1 MRNIARYN
9 LYIQK
14 EFFMTKKSILF
25 TLLVAVPL
33 LFASCS
39 KKTDESK
46 TVTESHAENETK
58 TVSKNS
64 NFAGKVYVGTSDFST
79 DVFFIDSSYF
89 VKGLGCGN
97 YTFDKKTNQLTITAI
112 GVGETLTFNY
122 DKETD
127 TLTDTDGIVY
137 KYERNCSEFEI
148 ENAKEL
154 IELMKNSF

>member
-1 MRNIARYN
+1 
-9 LYIQK
+9 
-14 EFFMTKKSILF
+14 MTKKSILF

-39 KKTDESK
+39 KKADKSK
-46 TVTESHAENETK
+46 TVTESHTENETK
-58 TVSKNS
+58 TVSKNIS
-64 NFAGKVYVGTSDFST
+64 FAGKVYVGTSDFPT
-79 DVFFIDSSYF
+79 DVFFIDSTYF

-97 YTFDKKTNQLTITAI
+97 YTFDKKSNQVTITAI

-137 KYERNCSEFEI
+137 KYERNCSEDEI
-148 ENAKEL
+148 EKAKEL
-154 IELMKNSF
+154 IELMKQSF

>member
-1 MRNIARYN
+1 
-9 LYIQK
+9 
-14 EFFMTKKSILF
+14 MTKKSILF

-39 KKTDESK
+39 KKADKSK

-58 TVSKNS
+58 TVSKNIT
-64 NFAGKVYVGTSDFST
+64 FAGKVYVGTTDFST
-79 DVFFIDSSYF
+79 DVFFIDSTYF

-97 YTFDKKTNQLTITAI
+97 YTFDKKSNQVTITAI

-137 KYERNCSEFEI
+137 KYERKCSEDEI
-148 ENAKEL
+148 EKAKEL
-154 IELMKNSF
+154 IELMKQSF

>member
-1 MRNIARYN
+1 
-9 LYIQK
+9 
-14 EFFMTKKSILF
+14 MTKKSILF

-33 LFASCS
+33 LFVSCS

-46 TVTESHAENETK
+46 TV
-58 TVSKNS
+58 SKNS
-64 NFAGKVYVGTSDFST
+64 SFAGKIYVGTSDFST

-137 KYERNCSEFEI
+137 KYERNCSEDEI
-148 ENAKEL
+148 EKAKEL
-154 IELMKNSF
+154 IELMKQSF